1 MATQVAPP
9 PVETVS
15 VVPRIEELLALEL
28 DWSVPVLTLWDAEV
42 VEAA

>member
-9 PVETVS
+9 AETVS
-15 VVPRIEELLALEL
+15 VVPSVEELRALEL
-28 DWSVPVLTLWDAEV
+28 DWSIPVLTLWDGEV